1 MTEQVSIEA
10 TILKA
15 LSSTERVFSTDVAES
30 IGADHQ
36 DVVGAGKSLE
46 ADNYIHSE
54 MEQRMVLKLSS
65 EALQIMESG
74 SPEYRVWSLLK
85 DDKMSQE
92 DVASKLGK
100 EATGVALANGIKSKM
115 FKTTKEAGKVFLER
129 VPGSENVVDTV
140 RELLKETAAAANQI
154 DAKAMETLKKRK
166 LAAME
171 AKKVFVYTKG
181 LSYAVERA
189 AKAVGD
195 LTREMLADSSWKERQ
210 FKEYNF
216 SAQGAEV
223 GGGALHPLLKVR
235 QEFREILMELG
246 FQEMSTQHW
255 AEVSFWNFDSLFIP
269 QQHPAR
275 DLQDTFF
282 LSKPETSN
290 VSDLEYVERVK
301 AQHEESFRTPW
312 KLEEASRNVL
322 RTHTTGSSAFV
333 LKNLAKCAK
342 RGPDGKLH
350 FTPGRYY
357 SIDRVFRNEEMD
369 RTHLCEFHQVEGC
382 VIDRDISLAKMMHT
396 FDSFFRR
403 IGVSQL
409 RFKPAFN
416 PYTEPSMEI
425 FGFHTGLNKWIEV
438 GNSGLFRP
446 ELLRPMGFEDDVA
459 VMAWGLSLERPTMIK
474 YGINNI
480 HELFGHRVDIRS
492 IKRAA
497 IARY

>member
-1 MTEQVSIEA
+1 MSQSSVEA
-10 TILKA
+10 AILKA
-15 LSSTERVFSTDVAES
+15 LASSEHVLSTELAHALKVE
-30 IGADHQ
+30 HQ
-36 DVVGAGKSLE
+36 DVVGAAKSLE
-46 ADNYIHSE
+46 ADLYITSS
-54 MEQRMVLKLSS
+54 MGQRMVLKLSP
-65 EALQIMESG
+65 EAHQIIEAG
-74 SPEYRVWSLLK
+74 SPEYHVWELLK
-85 DDKMSQE
+85 DGRLSQE
-92 DVASKLGK
+92 EVAAKLGK
-100 EATGVALANGIKSKM
+100 ETTGVALANGIKAKM
-115 FKTTKEAGKVFLER
+115 FRTTKEEGKVFLER
-129 VPGSENVVDTV
+129 VPGSDAVTDAV
-140 RELLKETAAAANQI
+140 RETLKAAAASPDQV
-154 DAKAMETLKKRK
+154 DAKAVETLKKRK

-171 AKKVFVYTKG
+171 AHKIFTYAKG
-181 LSYAVERA
+181 PSYAAERA
-189 AKAVGD
+189 AKAAGD
-195 LTREMLADSSWKERQ
+195 LTREMLADGSWKDRT
-210 FKEYNF
+210 FKDYNF
-216 SAQGAEV
+216 TAQGAEV
-223 GGGALHPLLKVR
+223 DGGALHPLLKVR

-246 FQEMSTQHW
+246 FQEMDTQHW
-255 AEVSFWNFDSLFIP
+255 AEVSFWNFDSLMIP

-282 LSKPETSN
+282 LSKPETGKF
-290 VSDLEYVERVK
+290 DEGDYVERVK
-301 AQHEESFRTPW
+301 AEHEAAFRTPW
-312 KLEEASRNVL
+312 KMEEASRNVL

-333 LKNLAKCAK
+333 LHNLARHAT
-342 RGPDGKLH
+342 RGDDGKLR
-350 FTPGRYY
+350 FRPGRYY

-369 RTHLCEFHQVEGC
+369 RTHLCEFHQVEGF

-396 FDSFFRR
+396 FDAFFRR

-446 ELLRPMGFEDDVA
+446 ELLRPMGFDDEVS

-480 HELFGHRVDIRS
+480 HELFGNRVDIRF

>member
-1 MTEQVSIEA
+1 MEQASIEA
-10 TILKA
+10 AILKV
-15 LSSTERVFSTDVAES
+15 LSSTDRVLSTDVAEL
-30 IGADHQ
+30 IKVDHQ
-36 DVVGAGKSLE
+36 DVVGAAKSLE
-46 ADNYIHSE
+46 ADNYISST
-54 MEQRMVLKLSS
+54 MQQQMLLRLSN
-65 EALQIMESG
+65 EGKQIMESG
-74 SPEYRVWSLLK
+74 SPEYLVWSLLK
-85 DDKMSQE
+85 DGKMTQE
-92 DVASKLGK
+92 EVSSKLGK
-100 EATGVALANGIKSKM
+100 EAMSVALANGIKSKM
-115 FKTTKEAGKVFLER
+115 FMTTKKEGKVFLER
-129 VPGSENVVDTV
+129 LPGGENVVDGV
-140 RELLKETAAAANQI
+140 RDLLKQADTASDQI
-154 DAKAMETLKKRK
+154 DAKALETLKKRK
-166 LAAME
+166 LASME
-171 AKKVFVYTKG
+171 VKKIFLYTKG
-181 LSYAVERA
+181 AAYAPERA

-195 LTREMLADSSWKERQ
+195 LTREMLADGSWKDKQ

-216 SAQGAEV
+216 SAQGVEV
-223 GGGALHPLLKVR
+223 SGGALHPLLKVR

-246 FQEMSTQHW
+246 FQEMNTQHW

-282 LSKPETSN
+282 LSKPETSK
-290 VSDLEYVERVK
+290 VSDVDYLERVK
-301 AQHEESFRTPW
+301 AQHEEHFRTPW

-333 LKNLAKCAK
+333 LKNLAKFAP
-342 RGPDGKLH
+342 RGPDGTLQ
-350 FTPGRYY
+350 FRPGRYY

-369 RTHLCEFHQVEGC
+369 RTHLCEFHQVEGF

-403 IGVSQL
+403 IGVSKL

-446 ELLRPMGFEDDVA
+446 ELLRPMGFDDDVA

-480 HELFGHRVDIRS
+480 HELFGHRVDIRF

>member
-1 MTEQVSIEA
+1 MEQALIEA
-10 TILKA
+10 AILKA
-15 LSSTERVFSTDVAES
+15 LSSAERVLSTDVADS
-30 IGADHQ
+30 IRADHQ
-36 DVVGAGKSLE
+36 DIVGAGKSLE
-46 ADNYIHSE
+46 ADNYIRSE
-54 MEQRMVLKLSS
+54 MEQRMVLRLSN
-65 EALQIMESG
+65 EAQQIMESG
-74 SPEYRVWSLLK
+74 SPEYLVWCLLQ
-85 DDKMSQE
+85 DGRISQE
-92 DVASKLGK
+92 DVAAKLGK
-100 EATGVALANGIKSKM
+100 EATGVALTNGIKSKM
-115 FKTTKEAGKVFLER
+115 FKTIKENGKVFLER
-129 VPGSENVVDTV
+129 VPRSDNVVDAV
-140 RELLKETAAAANQI
+140 RESLKQAAAAA
-154 DAKAMETLKKRK
+154 DEVDTKTLETLKKRK

-181 LSYAVERA
+181 AAYAPERA

-195 LTREMLADSSWKERQ
+195 LTREMLVDGSWKNRQ

-246 FQEMSTQHW
+246 FQEMDTQHW
-255 AEVSFWNFDSLFIP
+255 AEVSFWNFDSLIIP

-282 LSKPETSN
+282 LSKPETSKVN
-290 VSDLEYVERVK
+290 DLEYVARVK

-333 LKNLAKCAK
+333 LKNIAKFAI

-350 FTPGRYY
+350 FSPGRYY

-369 RTHLCEFHQVEGC
+369 RTHLCEFHQVEGF

-446 ELLRPMGFEDDVA
+446 ELLRPMGFEDGVT

-480 HELFGHRVDIRS
+480 HELFGHRVDIRF

>member
-1 MTEQVSIEA
+1 MSQASVEA
-10 TILKA
+10 AILKA
-15 LSSTERVFSTDVAES
+15 LSTADEVQSTQLAKQLHT
-30 IGADHQ
+30 DHQ
-36 DVVGAGKSLE
+36 VVVGAAKSLE
-46 ADNYIHSE
+46 SDNYIKSE
-54 MEQRMVLKLSS
+54 MGQQMVLKLSH
-65 EALQIMESG
+65 EAHEIIEAG
-74 SPEYRVWSLLK
+74 SPEYLVWEFLK
-85 DDKMSQE
+85 DGRKSQE
-92 DVASKLGK
+92 EVTSKLGK
-100 EATGVALANGIKSKM
+100 ETTGVALANGIKAKM
-115 FKTTKEAGKVFLER
+115 FKTSKEGGKVFLER
-129 VPGSENVVDTV
+129 VPGSDSVVDAV
-140 RELLKETAAAANQI
+140 REVLKKAAAAADQI
-154 DAKAMETLKKRK
+154 DAKTIEMLKKRK
-166 LAAME
+166 LATVE
-171 AKKVFVYTKG
+171 AYKTFTYTKG
-181 LSYAVERA
+181 PSYAKERT

-195 LTREMLADSSWKERQ
+195 LTRDILMDGSWKERQ

-223 GGGALHPLLKVR
+223 DGGALHPLLKVR

-246 FQEMSTQHW
+246 FQEMDTQHW
-255 AEVSFWNFDSLFIP
+255 AEVSFWNFDSLIIP

-282 LSKPETSN
+282 LSKPESAQLQEL
-290 VSDLEYVERVK
+290 DYVERVK
-301 AQHEESFRTPW
+301 TMHEACFRTPW
-312 KLEEASRNVL
+312 KMEEATRNVL

-333 LKNLAKCAK
+333 LHNLAKHAT
-342 RGPDGKLH
+342 RGEDGKLH
-350 FTPGRYY
+350 FRPGRYY

-369 RTHLCEFHQVEGC
+369 RTHLCEFHQVEGF

-446 ELLRPMGFEDDVA
+446 ELLRPMGFDDDVS

-480 HELFGHRVDIRS
+480 HELFGHRVDVRF
-492 IKRAA
+492 IKRAV

>member
-1 MTEQVSIEA
+1 MSQTSVEDA
-10 TILKA
+10 ILKA
-15 LSSTERVFSTDVAES
+15 LSTSDQVSSPQLAETLKV
-30 IGADHQ
+30 DHQ
-36 DVVGAGKSLE
+36 DVVGAAKSLE
-46 ADNYIHSE
+46 ADGYINSE
-54 MEQRMVLKLSS
+54 MGQQMVLKLLH
-65 EALQIMESG
+65 EAHQIIESG
-74 SPEYRVWSLLK
+74 SPEYLVWELLK
-85 DDKMSQE
+85 DGRKGQE
-92 DVASKLGK
+92 EVVSKLGK
-100 EATGVALANGIKSKM
+100 ETTSVALANGIKTKM
-115 FKTTKEAGKVFLER
+115 FKTVKEDGKAFLER
-129 VPGSENVVDTV
+129 VPGNDNVADAV
-140 RELLKETAAAANQI
+140 RDILKTAAASADLL
-154 DAKAMETLKKRK
+154 DAKTIDMLKKRK
-166 LAAME
+166 LATME
-171 AKKVFVYTKG
+171 ARKTFNYTKG
-181 LSYAVERA
+181 PSYAPRRA
-189 AKAVGD
+189 AKAAGD
-195 LTREMLADSSWKERQ
+195 LTREMLADGSWRDRQ

-223 GGGALHPLLKVR
+223 DGGALHPLLKVR

-246 FQEMSTQHW
+246 FQEMDTQHW
-255 AEVSFWNFDSLFIP
+255 SEVSFWNFDSLIIP

-282 LSKPETSN
+282 LSKPETAELQEL
-290 VSDLEYVERVK
+290 DYVDRVR
-301 AQHEESFRTPW
+301 AVHEACFHTPW
-312 KLEEASRNVL
+312 KMEEATRNVL

-333 LKNLAKCAK
+333 LHNLAKQATRTK
-342 RGPDGKLH
+342 EGKLQ
-350 FTPGRYY
+350 FRPGRYY

-369 RTHLCEFHQVEGC
+369 RTHLCEFHQVEGF

-446 ELLRPMGFEDDVA
+446 ELLRPMGFDDDIS

-480 HELFGHRVDIRS
+480 HELFGHRVDIRF

>member
-1 MTEQVSIEA
+1 MSQSSIESA
-10 TILKA
+10 ILKA
-15 LSSTERVFSTDVAES
+15 LSSADQVLSTEL
-30 IGADHQ
+30 ADALKVEHQ
-36 DVVGAGKSLE
+36 DVVGAAKSLE
-46 ADNYIHSE
+46 ADNYIKSE
-54 MEQRMVLKLSS
+54 MGQHMTLKLSA
-65 EALQIMESG
+65 EGYHIIDAG
-74 SPEYRVWSLLK
+74 SPEYLVWELLK
-85 DDKMSQE
+85 DGKLSQE
-92 DVASKLGK
+92 EVASKLGK

-115 FKTTKEAGKVFLER
+115 FKTAKEDGKVFLER
-129 VPGSENVVDTV
+129 VAGNDNVVDAV
-140 RELLKETAAAANQI
+140 RETLKAAAASPDAV
-154 DAKAMETLKKRK
+154 DAKAVETLKKRK

-171 AKKVFVYTKG
+171 SRKTFTYTKG
-181 LSYAVERA
+181 PSYAAQRA
-189 AKAVGD
+189 AKAAGD
-195 LTREMLADSSWKERQ
+195 LTRDMLADGSWKDRQ

-223 GGGALHPLLKVR
+223 DGGALHPLLKVR

-246 FQEMSTQHW
+246 FQEMDTQHW
-255 AEVSFWNFDSLFIP
+255 AENSFWNFDSLMIP

-282 LSKPETSN
+282 LSKPEMAKL
-290 VSDLEYVERVK
+290 DELDYVDRVK
-301 AQHEESFRTPW
+301 AEHEAAFRTPW
-312 KLEEASRNVL
+312 KTEEATRNVL

-333 LKNLAKCAK
+333 LHNLAKQAI
-342 RGPDGKLH
+342 RGSDGKLH
-350 FTPGRYY
+350 FRPGRYY

-369 RTHLCEFHQVEGC
+369 RTHLCEFHQVEGF

-396 FDSFFRR
+396 FDAFFRR

-446 ELLRPMGFEDDVA
+446 ELLRPMGFDDDVS

-480 HELFGHRVDIRS
+480 HELFGHRVDIRF

>member
-1 MTEQVSIEA
+1 MEQALIEA
-10 TILKA
+10 AILKA
-15 LSSTERVFSTDVAES
+15 LSSAERVLSTDVAES
-30 IGADHQ
+30 LGTDHQ

-46 ADNYIHSE
+46 ADNYVSSE
-54 MEQRMVLKLSS
+54 RQQRTVLKLSS
-65 EALQIMESG
+65 EAQEIIERG
-74 SPEYRVWSLLK
+74 SPEFLVWSLLK
-85 DDKMSQE
+85 DGKVSQE
-92 DVASKLGK
+92 DVARKFGK

-115 FKTTKEAGKVFLER
+115 FKTAKEAGGVFLER
-129 VPGSENVVDTV
+129 VPGSDTVVDAV
-140 RELLKETAAAANQI
+140 RESLKQAAAAADQI
-154 DAKAMETLKKRK
+154 DLKTLETLKKRK
-166 LAAME
+166 LASME

-181 LSYAVERA
+181 TAYAPTRA
-189 AKAVGD
+189 QKAVGD
-195 LTREMLADSSWKERQ
+195 LTREMLLDGSWKERQ

-216 SAQGAEV
+216 SARGAEV

-246 FQEMSTQHW
+246 FQEMNTQHW
-255 AEVSFWNFDSLFIP
+255 AEVSFWNFDSLLIP

-282 LSKPETSN
+282 LSKPETSK
-290 VSDLEYVERVK
+290 VSDLAYVERVK

-333 LKNLAKCAK
+333 LKNIAKLSN
-342 RGPDGKLH
+342 RGGDGKPH
-350 FTPGRYY
+350 FTPGRYF

-446 ELLRPMGFEDDVA
+446 ELLRPMGFDDDVA

-480 HELFGHRVDIRS
+480 HELFGHRVDIRF
-492 IKRAA
+492 IRRAA

>member
-1 MTEQVSIEA
+1 MSQSSVESA
-10 TILKA
+10 ILEA
-15 LSSTERVFSTDVAES
+15 LSSAEQVASTQLAAALKV
-30 IGADHQ
+30 DHQ
-36 DVVGAGKSLE
+36 DVVGAAKSLE
-46 ADNYIHSE
+46 ADNYIKSE
-54 MEQRMVLKLSS
+54 MVQQMALKLSH
-65 EALQIMESG
+65 EAHQIIESG
-74 SPEYRVWSLLK
+74 SPEYLVWELLK
-85 DDKMSQE
+85 DGRKSQE
-92 DVASKLGK
+92 DVAGKLGK
-100 EATGVALANGIKSKM
+100 ETTSVALANGIKAKM
-115 FKTTKEAGKVFLER
+115 FKTTKEDGKVFLDR
-129 VPGSENVVDTV
+129 VPGNDNVVDTV
-140 RELLKETAAAANQI
+140 RETLKAASVNAEQL
-154 DAKAMETLKKRK
+154 DAKTVDMLKKRK
-166 LAAME
+166 LATME
-171 AKKVFVYTKG
+171 ARKTFTYTKG
-181 LSYAVERA
+181 PSYAAQRG
-189 AKAVGD
+189 AKAAGD
-195 LTREMLADSSWKERQ
+195 LTREMLADGSWKDRQ

-246 FQEMSTQHW
+246 FQEMDTQHW
-255 AEVSFWNFDSLFIP
+255 AEVSFWNFDALIIP

-275 DLQDTFF
+275 DMQDTFF
-282 LSKPETSN
+282 LSKPEAAQLN
-290 VSDLEYVERVK
+290 ELDYVGRVK
-301 AQHEESFRTPW
+301 AMHEKCFRTPW
-312 KLEEASRNVL
+312 KMEEATRNVL
-322 RTHTTGSSAFV
+322 RTHTTGSSGFT
-333 LKNLAKCAK
+333 LHKLAKYAT
-342 RGPDGKLH
+342 RAPDGKLQ
-350 FTPGRYY
+350 FRPGRYY

-369 RTHLCEFHQVEGC
+369 RTHLCEFHQVEGF

-446 ELLRPMGFEDDVA
+446 ELLSPMGFDDDVS

-480 HELFGHRVDIRS
+480 HELFGHRVDIGF

>member
-1 MTEQVSIEA
+1 MEQSLIEA
-10 TILKA
+10 AVLTT
-15 LSSTERVFSTDVAES
+15 LSRAERVLSTDLAASLAV
-30 IGADHQ
+30 DHQ

-46 ADNYIHSE
+46 ADGYVSAE
-54 MEQRMVLKLSS
+54 VQQRMVLKLSN
-65 EALQIMESG
+65 EAHHIVEHG
-74 SPEYRVWSLLK
+74 SPEYLVWGLLQGGRL
-85 DDKMSQE
+85 SQE
-92 DVASKLGK
+92 EVTAKVGK
-100 EATGVALANGIKSKM
+100 ETTAVALANGIKAKM
-115 FKTTKEAGKVFLER
+115 FKTTKEEGKVFLER
-129 VPGSENVVDTV
+129 VTDGAAVTDSV
-140 RELLKETAAAANQI
+140 RESLQQAIADADSVDAATV
-154 DAKAMETLKKRK
+154 ERLKKRK
-166 LAAME
+166 LASME
-171 AKKVFVYTKG
+171 ARKIFVYSRG
-181 LSYAVERA
+181 PAYAPERA

-195 LTREMLADSSWKERQ
+195 LTREMLADGSWRDRQ

-223 GGGALHPLLKVR
+223 SGGALHPLLKVR
-235 QEFREILMELG
+235 QEFRDILMELG
-246 FQEMSTQHW
+246 FQEMGTQHW

-282 LSKPETSN
+282 LSKPATSQ
-290 VSDLEYVERVK
+290 VSDVEYVERVK
-301 AQHEESFRTPW
+301 AQHEESFRTAW

-333 LKNLAKCAK
+333 LKNLCKLST
-342 RGPDGKLH
+342 RGPDGKLN
-350 FTPGRYY
+350 FRPGRYY

-446 ELLRPMGFEDDVA
+446 ELLRPMGFDDDAA

-480 HELFGHRVDIRS
+480 HELFGHRVDIRF

>member
-1 MTEQVSIEA
+1 MSQASVEA
-10 TILKA
+10 AILKA
-15 LSSTERVFSTDVAES
+15 LSTADDVASTQLAE
-30 IGADHQ
+30 ALKVDHQ
-36 DVVGAGKSLE
+36 EVVGAAKSLE
-46 ADNYIHSE
+46 SDNYIKSE
-54 MEQRMVLKLSS
+54 MGQQMVLRLSQ
-65 EALQIMESG
+65 EAHEIIKAG
-74 SPEYRVWSLLK
+74 SPEYLVWELLK
-85 DDKMSQE
+85 DGKKSQE
-92 DVASKLGK
+92 EVASKLGK
-100 EATGVALANGIKSKM
+100 ETVGVALANGIKAKM
-115 FKTTKEAGKVFLER
+115 FKTAKEEGKVFLER
-129 VPGSENVVDTV
+129 VPGNDHVVDAV
-140 RELLKETAAAANQI
+140 REILKTAADSSHPL
-154 DAKAMETLKKRK
+154 DAKTVDMLKKRK
-166 LAAME
+166 LATME
-171 AKKVFVYTKG
+171 ARKTFTYTKG
-181 LSYAVERA
+181 PAYAAERA
-189 AKAVGD
+189 AKAAGD
-195 LTREMLADSSWKERQ
+195 LTRDMLSDGSWKDRQ

-216 SAQGAEV
+216 AAQGAEV
-223 GGGALHPLLKVR
+223 DGGALHPLLKVR

-246 FQEMSTQHW
+246 FQEMDTQHW

-282 LSKPETSN
+282 LSKPETTQLQER
-290 VSDLEYVERVK
+290 DYVERVK
-301 AQHEESFRTPW
+301 AVHEASFRTPW
-312 KLEEASRNVL
+312 KMEEASRNVL

-333 LKNLAKCAK
+333 LHNLAKHATRDEK
-342 RGPDGKLH
+342 GKLQ
-350 FTPGRYY
+350 FRPGRYF

-396 FDSFFRR
+396 FDAFFRR

-409 RFKPAFN
+409 RFKPTFN

-446 ELLRPMGFEDDVA
+446 ELLHPMGFDDDVS

-480 HELFGHRVDIRS
+480 HELFGHRVDIRF